1 MVPILGLA
9 AFLINLC
16 CCVIEEP
23 LDEIEFDYDWHEPT
37 KAQLGEDAYDE
48 VEQEMQK
55 LNNPEGKSLEPTDN
69 A

>member
-48 VEQEMQK
+48 VE
-55 LNNPEGKSLEPTDN
+55 
-69 A
+69 